1 MDYAT
6 HYPSRSGRGRAPE
19 LTFSLRGFALGLG
32 FLVFA
37 LLYVAIG
44 IRWHTYRA
52 QASLHA
58 QREMESTFKA
68 ADYRRAAMNPGTA
81 PDAPRRAQEYRRLA
95 AMHDKVADESR
106 RLKEFAEQAW

>member
-1 MDYAT
+1 MEYAT

-19 LTFSLRGFALGLG
+19 LTFSLRGFALAIG

-37 LLYVAIG
+37 LLYVSVG

-52 QASLHA
+52 RASLHA

-68 ADYRRAAMNPGTA
+68 ADYRRAAINPGTTE
-81 PDAPRRAQEYRRLA
+81 DAALRAREYRRLA
-95 AMHDKVADESR
+95 AMHDRVADESR
-106 RLKEFAEQAW
+106 AIKEFYERAW